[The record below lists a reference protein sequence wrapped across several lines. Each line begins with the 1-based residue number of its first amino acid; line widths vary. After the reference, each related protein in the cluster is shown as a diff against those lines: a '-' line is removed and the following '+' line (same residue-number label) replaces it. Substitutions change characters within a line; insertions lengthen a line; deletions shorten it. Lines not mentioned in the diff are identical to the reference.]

1 MTRLPDRDFPTE
13 TFRQRLPDRNFP
25 TETSRQR
32 HPDRDFPIDD
42 FTDKLKRSKID
53 L

>member
-1 MTRLPDRDFPTE
+1 MTRLSDRDFPTE
-13 TFRQRLPDRNFP
+13 TSRKRLPDRDFP

-42 FTDKLKRSKID
+42 FTDKLKRSDK
-53 L
+53 

>member
-1 MTRLPDRDFPTE
+1 MTRLSDRDFPTE
-13 TFRQRLPDRNFP
+13 TSRQRLPDRDFQ

-42 FTDKLKRSKID
+42 FTDKLKRSDK
-53 L
+53 